1 MLPKLQFVPRKSSER
16 GQADHGWLKTFHTF
30 SFASYQSSEHN
41 QYGSLRVINEDRVSP
56 RTGFG
61 THPHREFEI
70 FSYIVSGEL
79 EHKDSLSN
87 TEILKRGHVQ
97 MTSTGTGISHSEKT
111 HGKHPVHFLQIWA
124 TPKSRGLQPKYYTR
138 YFGDEEKRRG
148 FVKVVAPA
156 WSEGAD
162 LRRDGN
168 EVESKGNLGSEVFDT
183 PAPVQSDLTLY
194 ATIIPPGSPER
205 EVKLLGSKGYVHLIQ
220 TSGYNAGEA
229 AGGEIRISEVGQP
242 GEQLALREGDGAYLK
257 VTSGDGAVLKVEN
270 VGDTEVELLVFDLD

>member
-1 MLPKLQFVPRKSSER
+1 M
-16 GQADHGWLKTFHTF
+16 A
-30 SFASYQSSEHN
+30 QSRA
-41 QYGSLRVINEDRVSP
+41 Y
-56 RTGFG
+56 
-61 THPHREFEI
+61 
-70 FSYIVSGEL
+70 SYIDGAL

-124 TPKSRGLQPKYYTR
+124 TPKQRGLQPKYYTR

-168 EVESKGNLGSEVFDT
+168 EVESKGDAGSEMFDT
-183 PAPVQSDLTLY
+183 PAPVQSDLTMY
-194 ATIIPPGSPER
+194 ATIIPPGSQER

-229 AGGEIRISEVGQP
+229 AGGEIGIGEVGQP
-242 GEQLALREGDGAYLK
+242 GEHLAMREGDGAYLK